1 MIRLLFWLSLL
12 LVIYTHAGYPV
23 ILYALAKWR
32 PRPWQRSPQ
41 PLPVSIAM
49 SVHNGGHL
57 LDAKLHHL
65 LALDPELVRQIIVV
79 SDGSRDDTAQILRAC
94 SDPRVHAIVLD
105 EQVGKAAAL
114 NQALLAA
121 TGEIILFV
129 DIRPVLAEGA
139 LVHLLSNF
147 ADRSVGCVAG
157 ELVLHTPA
165 HDATASAV
173 SGVYWRYEQA
183 LRNWEAAFD
192 SPVGVYG
199 GFYAI
204 RRALATPFPPGIILD
219 DVFQPLAIIR
229 QGYRSVLDRSAIVY
243 DTWPG
248 KAAGEFQRKVRT
260 LSGNYQ
266 FFRLAPETLTP
277 RNRVLFQLVS
287 HKLLR
292 LIVPF
297 AFIALLLCSTALA
310 RSSRLWEAVAL
321 GQWIF
326 WIAGLLSLRMRVP
339 LVHRVAGIAG
349 ALLVLNAAAVAGL
362 WRFLFTRGP
371 LWKTW
376 SVQPAASP
384 DARTTEGTTL
394 PPVSI

>member
-1 MIRLLFWLSLL
+1 MIRLLFWLSLA

-23 ILYALAKWR
+23 ILYALQRWWPHPWR
-32 PRPWQRSPQ
+32 QEPQRLS
-41 PLPVSIAM
+41 VSVLMA
-49 SVHNGGHL
+49 VHNGGHL
-57 LDAKLHHL
+57 LEAKLEHL
-65 LALDPELVRQIIVV
+65 LALDPELVREIIVV
-79 SDGSRDDTAQILRAC
+79 SDGSRDSTVEILRTC
-94 SDPRVHAIVLD
+94 GNPRVRAIVLE

-114 NQALLAA
+114 NHALSAA
-121 TGEIILFV
+121 ASDILLFV

-139 LVHLLSNF
+139 LAHLLSNF
-147 ADRSVGCVAG
+147 ADPSVGCVAG

-183 LRNWEAAFD
+183 LRNWEATFD

-219 DVFQPLAIIR
+219 DVFQPLAIIQ
-229 QGYRSVLDRSAIVY
+229 QGYRSVLDRAAVVY

-266 FFRLAPETLTP
+266 FFRLAPQTLTP

-310 RSSRLWEAVAL
+310 PSSRLWAAVAL
-321 GQWIF
+321 AQWVF
-326 WIAGLLSLRMRVP
+326 WAAGLLSMWVRLPV
-339 LVHRVAGIAG
+339 VHRLAGISG
-349 ALLVLNAAAVAGL
+349 ALIVLNAAAVAGL
-362 WRFLFTRGP
+362 WRYLFTRGP
-371 LWKTW
+371 LWRTW
-376 SVQPAASP
+376 SVQPPLGALAETAPSHT
-384 DARTTEGTTL
+384 AQSLR
-394 PPVSI
+394 